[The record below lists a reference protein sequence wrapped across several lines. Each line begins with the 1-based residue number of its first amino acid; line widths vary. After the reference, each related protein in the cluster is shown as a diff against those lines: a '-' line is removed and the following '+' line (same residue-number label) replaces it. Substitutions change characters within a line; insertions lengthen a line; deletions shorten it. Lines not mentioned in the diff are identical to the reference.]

1 MSIITLTTDYG
12 LKDHFVGALKGKILT
27 ENSAATIVDI
37 SHNIDPFNTVE
48 ASYIIGAAY
57 MSFPKGTVHLIG
69 VDAELNKENQHI
81 AMQWNDHYFICADN
95 GILSMLS
102 QKVVP
107 QKIVAINIH
116 DRLSEDATDLDVFV
130 TVASHLSKGGLL
142 NVIGKEITTIKQVT
156 ELQPVV
162 AADKNSIKGYVIY
175 IDHFGNVVTN
185 ISKKLFMEVAK
196 GRPYE
201 IPLLQKRNQK
211 KSSPIKNIWAKYSD
225 IANAGKYSIKN
236 YEGDKL
242 AIFNEAGFL
251 EISIFRSNP
260 LSVGSASSLM
270 GLYYRDSITI
280 EFK

>member
-12 LKDHFVGALKGKILT
+12 LKDHFVGALKGKIMS
-27 ENSAATIVDI
+27 ENSEAKIVDI

-57 MSFPKGTVHLIG
+57 LSFPKGTVHLIG

-81 AMQWNDHYFICADN
+81 AMHWNDHYFICADN

-185 ISKKLFMEVAK
+185 ITKKLFMEVAK

-225 IANAGKYSIKN
+225 IANAGKYPIKN